1 MIARQLS
8 HQTDTLA
15 PLTVAVADIIGCKG
29 GVVAEIISAGG
40 GVSDG
45 DGSAGSS
52 LVSESSDTL
61 VFFVRRPLLSLT
73 FVSSPR

>member
-1 MIARQLS
+1 M
-8 HQTDTLA
+8 DTLA

-29 GVVAEIISAGG
+29 GVVEEIISAGG